1 MGGGKVGA
9 PPPMLGSKEYMTCT
23 CMYAVLEGQFHLTN
37 VERVG
42 NCALEGESGLAKECD
57 REEGLRG
64 KSGKG

>member
-1 MGGGKVGA
+1 
-9 PPPMLGSKEYMTCT
+9 MLYE
-23 CMYAVLEGQFHLTN
+23 EGQFHLN

-42 NCALEGESGLAKECD
+42 NCALEGASGLAEECD